1 MTEAPRA
8 LCAVAVLAALSLW
21 IPQAARAEDPC
32 RAELVASA
40 VLGDED
46 SGIGGTGLTGDDG
59 SGIGGTG
66 LEGGSGIGGTGLEG
80 GSGIGGT
87 GLHVY
92 GTITA
97 LGSICVNGLRIGY
110 DAEVPVHVD
119 GRPADTSALVV
130 GVVVWVET
138 RHADAEI
145 RAQRIDVL
153 HALVG
158 RIESVTPDQAQ
169 LSVLGRRVDVPP
181 ETRLEGE
188 PAQLL
193 RVGEVVSV
201 SGLWRDDDRVV
212 ATRIARP
219 QDQSSRV
226 GPRLTEL
233 IDRASR
239 GARFSI
245 EGYVTE
251 RVGTAVRLGELRF
264 DGIAADRVR
273 EVVPG
278 ARVRATGRVTVD
290 RALRIAPPERPVVT
304 RPPSFDRP
312 ERPELP
318 TLDRPEKIERPEV
331 FDRPQAT
338 PRDSLR

>member
-8 LCAVAVLAALSLW
+8 LCAVAVLAALSLA

-40 VLGDED
+40 GLGDED
-46 SGIGGTGLTGDDG
+46 SGIGGTGLTGDD
-59 SGIGGTG
+59 
-66 LEGGSGIGGTGLEG
+66 GSGIGGTGLEG

-110 DAEVPVHVD
+110 DAEVPVQVD

-158 RIESVTPDQAQ
+158 RIESIAPDETQ
-169 LSVLGRRVDVPP
+169 LSVLGRRVDLLPQ
-181 ETRLEGE
+181 TRVEGE
-188 PAQLL
+188 AAQC
-193 RVGEVVSV
+193 SP
-201 SGLWRDDDRVV
+201 S
-212 ATRIARP
+212 
-219 QDQSSRV
+219 
-226 GPRLTEL
+226 
-233 IDRASR
+233 
-239 GARFSI
+239 
-245 EGYVTE
+245 
-251 RVGTAVRLGELRF
+251 
-264 DGIAADRVR
+264 ADRR
-273 EVVPG
+273 RSCRRPRRRSS
-278 ARVRATGRVTVD
+278 APC
-290 RALRIAPPERPVVT
+290 APPG
-304 RPPSFDRP
+304 
-312 ERPELP
+312 
-318 TLDRPEKIERPEV
+318 
-331 FDRPQAT
+331 
-338 PRDSLR
+338 